1 MQELDSLAQFGYLRD
16 DIFETIRGQLFPTG
30 TTEIMENRDF
40 TAYVYRAV
48 KGFALNENK
57 AKQILELAVGDE
69 NFEQHSP
76 EEVFFGRERFN
87 SEGLV
92 YDDNID
98 EEYYEWLGSMPLTV
112 GAYESVES
120 QEQQQQHFGWW
131 SSYVWSKIVQTFR
144 LGRGEC
150 VSQTI

>member
-1 MQELDSLAQFGYLRD
+1 
-16 DIFETIRGQLFPTG
+16 
-30 TTEIMENRDF
+30 MENRDF